1 MDSKFIEVL
10 ELVSQG
16 SSVSRACKAVSDYNK
31 DKFYECLKASDEA
44 KDNYARAI
52 RFRQEVLFDDIVEIA
67 DDSIQDTR
75 ILEDGREVVNNDVI
89 QRAKLRV
96 DARKWVLSRMNPKKY
111 GDRLNVDHDAE
122 NKGNP
127 PNLIWREKPK
137 V

>member
-1 MDSKFIEVL
+1 L
-10 ELVSQG
+10 
-16 SSVSRACKAVSDYNK
+16 
-31 DKFYECLKASDEA
+31 
-44 KDNYARAI
+44 
-52 RFRQEVLFDDIVEIA
+52 IA
-67 DDSIQDTR
+67 DETSGDKRS
-75 ILEDGREVVNNDVI
+75 VNDEKEITDNEAI
-89 QRAKLRV
+89 QRSKLRV

>member
-10 ELVSQG
+10 NLVADG
-16 SSVSRACKAVSDYNK
+16 LSVTKACEKVGVTRRL
-31 DKFYECLKASDEA
+31 FYDRLKEHEDLRY
-44 KDNYARAI
+44 NYARAI
-52 RFRQEVLFDDIVEIA
+52 ELRADRIFDDILLIA
-67 DDSIQDTR
+67 DETSSDKRSVND
-75 ILEDGREVVNNDVI
+75 EKEVTDNEAI
-89 QRAKLRV
+89 QRSKLRV

>member
-10 ELVSQG
+10 NLVADG
-16 SSVSRACKAVSDYNK
+16 LSVTKACEKVGVTRRL
-31 DKFYECLKASDEA
+31 FYDRLKEHEDLRY
-44 KDNYARAI
+44 NYARAI
-52 RFRQEVLFDDIVEIA
+52 ELRADRIFDDILLIA
-67 DDSIQDTR
+67 DETSGDKRS
-75 ILEDGREVVNNDVI
+75 VNDEKEITDNEAI
-89 QRAKLRV
+89 QRSKLRV

>member
-52 RFRQEVLFDDIVEIA
+52 ELRADRIFDDILLIA
-67 DDSIQDTR
+67 DETSSDKRS
-75 ILEDGREVVNNDVI
+75 VNDEKEITDNEAI
-89 QRAKLRV
+89 QRSKLRV

>member
-10 ELVSQG
+10 NLVADG
-16 SSVSRACKAVSDYNK
+16 LSVTKACEKVGVTRRL
-31 DKFYECLKASDEA
+31 FYDRLKEHEDLRY
-44 KDNYARAI
+44 NYARAI
-52 RFRQEVLFDDIVEIA
+52 ELRADRIFDDILLIA
-67 DDSIQDTR
+67 DETSSDKRS
-75 ILEDGREVVNNDVI
+75 VNDEKEITDNEAI
-89 QRAKLRV
+89 QRSKLRV